1 MKESLPRAGRK
12 KGRKGMIKKGTTI
25 GIEGG
30 IEMGTGRETD
40 IGIGIETKIITPETE
55 IETALKNGVREGKGV
70 GIEMMMTIIRGE
82 TTRGS
87 EIMIGIEKTG
97 IDIVSDLAPGVDRSI
112 DQDHDLVHVQKS

>member
-70 GIEMMMTIIRGE
+70 GIEMMMTIIRGVLGICRCRYRHE
-82 TTRGS
+82 SSTRAEWK
-87 EIMIGIEKTG
+87 EIWW
-97 IDIVSDLAPGVDRSI
+97 
-112 DQDHDLVHVQKS
+112 